1 MTIYKYVVSSHP
13 DNWGEGSMF
22 DSIADAREFMAQYG
36 DHGAA
41 LTQVKFVHEEALL
54 IDDTRPGGAD
64 AWWAEYCLSQ
74 QGNWVDPDAVCQ
86 DDTPPG
92 WGEEGGL

>member
-41 LTQVKFVHEEALL
+41 LTLSL
-54 IDDTRPGGAD
+54 IHI
-64 AWWAEYCLSQ
+64 
-74 QGNWVDPDAVCQ
+74 
-86 DDTPPG
+86 
-92 WGEEGGL
+92 